1 MNVELKPHRQLFT
14 LPLAA
19 PANDI
24 GGVRSEPAASAGRR
38 AIIYKPAKSA
48 MTSGRARTKRW
59 LLEFAPQSAPF
70 IEPLMG
76 WTGSTDPLAS
86 VRLCFPT
93 REAAIAYA
101 ERQGLD
107 YDVRGAEMS
116 RRADAAPRRG
126 PLWPV
131 AASNAAPNAPT
142 DIAVELAA

>member
-14 LPLAA
+14 LRCPV

-24 GGVRSEPAASAGRR
+24 GGVRSQPAASSGRR
-38 AIIYKPAKSA
+38 ASIYKPAKSA
-48 MTSGRARTKRW
+48 MTSGRAGSKRW
-59 LLEFAPQSAPF
+59 LLEFAPQSPPF

-86 VRLCFPT
+86 VRLWFPS

-107 YDVRGAEMS
+107 YDVRGAEMPRKAETAL
-116 RRADAAPRRG
+116 RRT

-131 AASNAAPNAPT
+131 PVSNAAPNQPT
-142 DIAVELAA
+142 EIAVELAA